1 METIWLRVRAPFA
14 AFRRFQAGSY
24 RPSWPVMPP
33 STAYGLILNL
43 AGIEMRGPLNTVTT
57 GIRDGLPRLRIAL
70 GLISD
75 PGRSTLYQ
83 QLHGYPVGDSGGRLK
98 ERTHGAKFFITPVRR
113 ELLVVYDGMIGFQ
126 SIESDL
132 PARVRQTL
140 AGGFGGE
147 RYGLPFAG
155 DNNFM
160 IDRLD
165 LLDEPLPALWY
176 ERLDSGDRLRSGAIR
191 LPVGIDRA
199 DNSRTTSEVYVP
211 GQSVEAHPPE
221 SAWTWTPADW
231 PKASGSK

>member
-83 QLHGYPVGDSGGRLK
+83 QLHC
-98 ERTHGAKFFITPVRR
+98 
-113 ELLVVYDGMIGFQ
+113 
-126 SIESDL
+126 
-132 PARVRQTL
+132 
-140 AGGFGGE
+140 
-147 RYGLPFAG
+147 
-155 DNNFM
+155 
-160 IDRLD
+160 
-165 LLDEPLPALWY
+165 
-176 ERLDSGDRLRSGAIR
+176 
-191 LPVGIDRA
+191 
-199 DNSRTTSEVYVP
+199 
-211 GQSVEAHPPE
+211 
-221 SAWTWTPADW
+221 
-231 PKASGSK
+231 